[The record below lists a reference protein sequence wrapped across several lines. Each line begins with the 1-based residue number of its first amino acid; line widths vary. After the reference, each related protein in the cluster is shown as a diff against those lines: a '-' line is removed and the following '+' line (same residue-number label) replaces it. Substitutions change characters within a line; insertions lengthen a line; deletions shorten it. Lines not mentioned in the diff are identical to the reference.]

1 MVNYRAG
8 NGRILVILHFYV
20 SLDLLRIN
28 PGVLLSCFYL
38 EGYYSDWKCS
48 CIEKQDRVPAFL
60 FPIILIW
67 RSSSFFMNVHLPVEQ
82 PLFLH
87 LSFGLEINHWS
98 FSIDKRS
105 ICRRQEVLQNKYASH
120 LLFLLFR
127 YRAELLI
134 SVIMVLH
141 IKRLY
146 LKALNF
152 FYLLLKRMLKIIHQH
167 QWSGNV
173 YLVYLV
179 QC

>member
-1 MVNYRAG
+1 
-8 NGRILVILHFYV
+8 
-20 SLDLLRIN
+20 
-28 PGVLLSCFYL
+28 
-38 EGYYSDWKCS
+38 
-48 CIEKQDRVPAFL
+48 
-60 FPIILIW
+60 
-67 RSSSFFMNVHLPVEQ
+67 MNVHLPVEQ

-105 ICRRQEVLQNKYASH
+105 IWRRQEVLQNKYASH

-146 LKALNF
+146 LKALIF
-152 FYLLLKRMLKIIHQH
+152 FKSIIEKNVKNHSSTSMIWECLLSLPCSVLRCSEHRHL
-167 QWSGNV
+167 
-173 YLVYLV
+173 LVLA
-179 QC
+179 